1 MSRQDKRR
9 SGVQLRFQRFVTGA
23 ALLLVVGIGSDLQAQ
38 MQCSQGGGGG
48 GVPVGG
54 QMAGRAGGPGAVA
67 AMGGG
72 AGVNQ
77 MAQMMQMM
85 QLAQQVQQF
94 QQMQRQTA
102 SMQQTQVRQDS
113 LARQQQL
120 QNAASSTAVTNMMS
134 MASKPKPTVSR
145 RERLRALILQ
155 RREEQSQERPSRRDL
170 VLRRSLDA
178 RQDAASVATNLVA
191 SVAE

>member
-1 MSRQDKRR
+1 MSLQDKRR

-38 MQCSQGGGGG
+38 MQCSQDGGGAR
-48 GVPVGG
+48 GG
-54 QMAGRAGGPGAVA
+54 QMAGRAGGPGAGA
-67 AMGGG
+67 EMGCG

-85 QLAQQVQQF
+85 QLAQQAQQF

-102 SMQQTQVRQDS
+102 SMQQTQVRQDA

-120 QNAASSTAVTNMMS
+120 QNAASSTAVTDLMS
-134 MASKPKPTVSR
+134 MAAKPKPTVSR

-155 RREEQSQERPSRRDL
+155 RREEQSLDRPSRRDL
-170 VLRRSLDA
+170 VLRRSSDA
-178 RQDAASVATNLVA
+178 RQVAADVATNLVA
-191 SVAE
+191 SDAR